1 MHKLEAL
8 FWGIL
13 AALAA
18 LVIEFIILI
27 IHQSITVQ
35 TPAVGLTYGIS
46 LAVFV
51 EEFFKYTVIWKISL
65 KEKSVTTV
73 FLNAFLVGVG
83 FSLIEIALNILNR
96 PDSWRTLFPAY
107 LGLFLIHTA
116 TASILGYYFAS
127 QKKRLLK
134 NNILVFL
141 LIIFWHFCFNLAVM
155 YKISYLAI
163 YFVLLALLA
172 LLFLSFF
179 KLKNSS
185 LRSL

>member
-1 MHKLEAL
+1 MT
-8 FWGIL
+8 
-13 AALAA
+13 ALAS

-27 IHQSITVQ
+27 INQSITVQ
-35 TPAVGLTYGIS
+35 AHTINLIYGVF

-65 KEKSVTTV
+65 KEKYVTTI
-73 FLNAFLVGVG
+73 FLDAFLVGVG
-83 FSLIEIALNILNR
+83 FSLTEIVLNILNR

-127 QKKRLLK
+127 QKKRLFK

-155 YKISYLAI
+155 YKISYLVI
-163 YFVLLALLA
+163 YFVLLVLLS
-172 LLFLSFF
+172 LLFLNFF
-179 KLKNSS
+179 KLKKSS
-185 LRSL
+185 LHSL